1 MLSEKIIKKIKKIT
15 RIRKA
20 KRMWYTPHKLV
31 TFLDVDEIE
40 MRLKNRT
47 IPEDNRTEQ
56 PSEKKFFIGKIEN
69 KKFRMDILR
78 GKIPSCWQTIILP
91 RVAGE
96 IIEDTMGKCIIYVRL
111 EAEKDWGVYFVFL
124 TIAFSFH
131 KVAVLIYVIAVLL
144 GCILFQRRWEK
155 IGSCVIE
162 WLKVLLRAEEEL

>member
-1 MLSEKIIKKIKKIT
+1 MLPEKIIMKIKKIT
-15 RIRKA
+15 RIKKA

-31 TFLDVDEIE
+31 TFLEADAIE

-56 PSEKKFFIGKIEN
+56 PSEKEFFVGKIEN
-69 KKFRMDILR
+69 KKFRMDILK
-78 GKIPSCWQTIILP
+78 GKIPSCWRTIILP
-91 RVAGE
+91 KVTGE
-96 IIEDTMGKCIIYVRL
+96 IIEDTTGKCIIYVRL

-131 KVAVLIYVIAVLL
+131 KVAVLLYVVAVLL
-144 GCILFQRRWEK
+144 GYILFQRRWEK

-162 WLKVLLRAEEEL
+162 WLKVLLKAEEKL